1 MNTNK
6 KPFDQLE
13 AIQEADRLIQEYLNA
28 FEFSATADVGLA
40 LGQMLMRASA
50 MLHACCGEP
59 YVVHTILQVVKVLQ
73 DPAMRPRV
81 EIVETPKTH

>member
-1 MNTNK
+1 MSANK

-50 MLHACCGEP
+50 MLHAFCGEQ
-59 YVVHTILQVVKVLQ
+59 YVVHTIFQVVKVLQ